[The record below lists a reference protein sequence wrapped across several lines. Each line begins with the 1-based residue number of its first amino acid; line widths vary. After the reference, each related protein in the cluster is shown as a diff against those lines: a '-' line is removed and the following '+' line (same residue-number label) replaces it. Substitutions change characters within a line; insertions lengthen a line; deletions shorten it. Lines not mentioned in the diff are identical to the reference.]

1 MFGALRFYR
10 QWAFIYKIY
19 ICHTPMKKNFRPKLT
34 VIKGNSKFMGVFWNN
49 RIIVLELQDTLEV
62 IILFVKVSRLC

>member
-1 MFGALRFYR
+1 
-10 QWAFIYKIY
+10 
-19 ICHTPMKKNFRPKLT
+19 
-34 VIKGNSKFMGVFWNN
+34 MGVFWNN